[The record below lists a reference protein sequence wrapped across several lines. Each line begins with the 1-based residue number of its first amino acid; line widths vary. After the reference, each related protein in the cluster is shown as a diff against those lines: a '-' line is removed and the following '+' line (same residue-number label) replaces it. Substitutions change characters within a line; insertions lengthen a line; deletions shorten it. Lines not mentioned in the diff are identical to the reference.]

1 MIIRAKRRTC
11 FYLRGN
17 KVKGENEGHCT
28 ASFCDYLHYKE
39 LKIKG
44 EDKVPFKLFFEILFL
59 ACKLPPFP
67 TKSLSE
73 KPTHF
78 EV

>member
-1 MIIRAKRRTC
+1 M
-11 FYLRGN
+11 
-17 KVKGENEGHCT
+17 KGENEGQCT

-59 ACKLPPFP
+59 AYKLPSF
-67 TKSLSE
+67 TTTLLCLAIRIAT
-73 KPTHF
+73 THF
-78 EV
+78 EVGMNISKNFY